1 MPALFACVTG
11 AASNLESEAQDR
23 EPMQKGEEEKGQ
35 AMDEGYG
42 MRVNDGVGCGVL
54 NVEGMQVN
62 DEGERDLGWG
72 GFRGNRQPHPIEGA
86 LMPQFQH
93 VKASCAD
100 GPAWRA
106 RMVGPCTR
114 RRCGGVRRQGLTGIL
129 GVLCRL
135 CLQGRDTRGA
145 ASGS

>member
-11 AASNLESEAQDR
+11 AASNLENQAQDR
-23 EPMQKGEEEKGQ
+23 EPMQKGEEESGQ
-35 AMDEGYG
+35 AMVEGDG

-62 DEGERDLGWG
+62 DEGERDLGWS

-86 LMPQFQH
+86 LMLQSQH

-100 GPAWRA
+100 GP
-106 RMVGPCTR
+106 CTR
-114 RRCGGVRRQGLTGIL
+114 RRCEGVGRQGLTGIL